1 MPFLVQLTDDAAR
14 DLEDICDY
22 IDRHE
27 APGRADHV
35 LKQIERSFQQPFRAP
50 PPRKL
55 PQGIA

>member
-1 MPFLVQLTDDAAR
+1 MLFLVQLTDDAAR

-35 LKQIERSFQQPFRAP
+35 LKQNRKVVQQPFRAP